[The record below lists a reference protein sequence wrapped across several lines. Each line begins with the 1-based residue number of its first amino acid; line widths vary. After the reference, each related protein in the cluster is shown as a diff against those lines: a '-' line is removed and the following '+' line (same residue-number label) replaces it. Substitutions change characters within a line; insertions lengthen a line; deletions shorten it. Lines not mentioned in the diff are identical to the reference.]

1 MPEQHQVAGE
11 RYGLHSMAQ
20 AALKQ
25 RHGLG
30 LAPAPLL
37 FEASDERPAA
47 SRGMLPAENPTK
59 RPTGAARSHVRGR
72 GAPNFSRS
80 ASASSGGGTQRA
92 GRGRHK
98 ACRGDKAGPPH
109 LRPGPRGDPKGRK
122 GPGRGA
128 FINPFPTGRLR
139 KRPPRPCAASRARA
153 GKGWRRVGA
162 TRGGG
167 AAGAAPSSP
176 SPARRRRQ
184 EEEEGAER
192 RHGGQHVP
200 SGR

>member
-37 FEASDERPAA
+37 FEASDERRAA

-80 ASASSGGGTQRA
+80 ASASSGGDTKSRPGAAQSVP
-92 GRGRHK
+92 RGQSG
-98 ACRGDKAGPPH
+98 AAPPAAGPE
-109 LRPGPRGDPKGRK
+109 RGPE
-122 GPGRGA
+122 GPG
-128 FINPFPTGRLR
+128 
-139 KRPPRPCAASRARA
+139 RA
-153 GKGWRRVGA
+153 GKGGV
-162 TRGGG
+162 
-167 AAGAAPSSP
+167 
-176 SPARRRRQ
+176 
-184 EEEEGAER
+184 
-192 RHGGQHVP
+192 H
-200 SGR
+200 

>member
-1 MPEQHQVAGE
+1 MLTNDKDCTRWRRLRTNRGNRP
-11 RYGLHSMAQ
+11 
-20 AALKQ
+20 
-25 RHGLG
+25 G
-30 LAPAPLL
+30 LAPTPLL
-37 FEASDERPAA
+37 VEAPDEWRAA
-47 SRGMLPAENPTK
+47 SPGMLPA
-59 RPTGAARSHVRGR
+59 ARRLR
-72 GAPNFSRS
+72 
-80 ASASSGGGTQRA
+80 GGTQQSGQQVLRA
-92 GRGRHK
+92 HTCGPRSSQLLPQRLGQLG
-98 ACRGDKAGPPH
+98 GDTKS
-109 LRPGPRGDPKGRK
+109 RPGAAQSEPRGQSGAAPPAARPERGPE